1 MNYLIGT
8 YECKI
13 DVKGRLLIPSAF
25 KKQLAPVIPKGFV
38 LKRAVFQNCLELY
51 PLEQWEELIKK
62 VNSLNRFKNKNKL
75 FNIMRGSFLVDEKST
90 SNWIYIFLFLILSL
104 VMISSSHSVDQKV
117 YKIASLNEEIKSL
130 RSEFVDTRTR
140 LMIYKMESSVK
151 NRLSQQGIKSSKTP
165 PVKIVI
171 NVNN

>member
-1 MNYLIGT
+1 M
-8 YECKI
+8 
-13 DVKGRLLIPSAF
+13 
-25 KKQLAPVIPKGFV
+25 
-38 LKRAVFQNCLELY
+38 
-51 PLEQWEELIKK
+51 
-62 VNSLNRFKNKNKL
+62 KNKL
-75 FNIMRGSFLVDEKST
+75 FSIIRGSFLVDEKST

-104 VMISSSHSVDQKV
+104 VMISSSHSVDKKV

-140 LMIYKMESSVK
+140 LMTYKMESSVK
-151 NRLSQQGIKSSKTP
+151 NRLSEQEIKSSKTP

>member
-1 MNYLIGT
+1 
-8 YECKI
+8 
-13 DVKGRLLIPSAF
+13 
-25 KKQLAPVIPKGFV
+25 
-38 LKRAVFQNCLELY
+38 
-51 PLEQWEELIKK
+51 
-62 VNSLNRFKNKNKL
+62 
-75 FNIMRGSFLVDEKST
+75 MRGSFLVDEKSA

-104 VMISSSHSVDQKV
+104 IMISSSHSVDQKV

-151 NRLSQQGIKSSKTP
+151 NRLSEQAIKSSKTP

>member
-1 MNYLIGT
+1 M
-8 YECKI
+8 
-13 DVKGRLLIPSAF
+13 
-25 KKQLAPVIPKGFV
+25 
-38 LKRAVFQNCLELY
+38 
-51 PLEQWEELIKK
+51 
-62 VNSLNRFKNKNKL
+62 KNKL
-75 FNIMRGSFLVDEKST
+75 FNIMGGSFLVDEKSA

-151 NRLSQQGIKSSKTP
+151 NRLSEKGIKSSKTP

>member
-1 MNYLIGT
+1 M
-8 YECKI
+8 
-13 DVKGRLLIPSAF
+13 
-25 KKQLAPVIPKGFV
+25 
-38 LKRAVFQNCLELY
+38 
-51 PLEQWEELIKK
+51 
-62 VNSLNRFKNKNKL
+62 KNKL
-75 FNIMRGSFLVDEKST
+75 FNIIKGSFLVDEKST

-104 VMISSSHSVDQKV
+104 VMISSSHSVDKKV

-140 LMIYKMESSVK
+140 LMTYKMESSVK
-151 NRLSQQGIKSSKTP
+151 NRLYQQGIKSSKTP